1 MKAIKQRILFFTA
14 AIGLG
19 LIFLTMFFFC
29 YSSFPSG
36 FFVPAFFLLF
46 LFEVAMLCM
55 LMRQYKHYT
64 TAKLIIENQIMHIE
78 AAQIKEAS
86 QIKEGIFENAPIL
99 GNIEVYISCFGI
111 LLDSKIIK
119 FNIDGISLK
128 EVGIGRKWIC
138 LVYGKDKKNE
148 SVRILHGGMEHLEV
162 KELVERFR
170 YETGIVPMT
179 AEFSG
184 DDC

>member
-55 LMRQYKHYT
+55 LMRQYKRYA
-64 TAKLIIENQIMHIE
+64 TAKLIIENRIMHIE
-78 AAQIKEAS
+78 AAQIKE
-86 QIKEGIFENAPIL
+86 GVFENAPIL

-128 EVGIGRKWIC
+128 EVEIGRKWIC

-148 SVRILHGGMEHLEV
+148 SVRILHGGMEHREV

-170 YETGIVPMT
+170 YETGIVPVA
-179 AEFSG
+179 AEFFR